1 MIVPGICVGVALV
14 GFARHSM
21 KAAQKAPKACLAVGD
36 HVGER
41 ESGSRC
47 LSLEVHEARMPPLP
61 LEEALFSFFFFFF
74 TPPKLFGSR
83 TLVRY
88 ILSQTHT
95 REEPIQEAY

>member
-14 GFARHSM
+14 GFARHSNEGR
-21 KAAQKAPKACLAVGD
+21 PKGSESLPGRGD

-61 LEEALFSFFFFFF
+61 LEEAHHVELFPSLRI
-74 TPPKLFGSR
+74 T
-83 TLVRY
+83 
-88 ILSQTHT
+88 
-95 REEPIQEAY
+95 

>member
-61 LEEALFSFFFFFF
+61 LEEAHPVELFPSLRI
-74 TPPKLFGSR
+74 TWH
-83 TLVRY
+83 V
-88 ILSQTHT
+88 
-95 REEPIQEAY
+95 

>member
-61 LEEALFSFFFFFF
+61 LEEAHLSSCF
-74 TPPKLFGSR
+74 LVCASR
-83 TLVRY
+83 DMFERVQAAVSCGLEHSV
-88 ILSQTHT
+88 
-95 REEPIQEAY
+95 